1 MLWIVYQVAFVKRSG
16 ISRAFA
22 LSDALT
28 LCDMQPCGRLH
39 DCLDDAINT
48 AKLIEMLESDPDY
61 QIRNYE
67 KELAISAEPLQFC
80 MGDLFAGLS
89 LSA

>member
-1 MLWIVYQVAFVKRSG
+1 M
-16 ISRAFA
+16 
-22 LSDALT
+22 

-39 DCLDDAINT
+39 DGLDDAINT